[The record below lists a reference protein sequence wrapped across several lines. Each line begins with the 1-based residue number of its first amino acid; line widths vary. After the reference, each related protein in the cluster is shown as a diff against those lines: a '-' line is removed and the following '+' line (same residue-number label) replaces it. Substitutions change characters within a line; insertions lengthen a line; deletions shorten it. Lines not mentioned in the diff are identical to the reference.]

1 MVSHAPIAPASACPE
16 TITGNYLWL
25 ADFEETSTRSAAE
38 QVKYFWVESDAEED
52 RIFLVS
58 DRAHTGEGAAKII
71 LSPGGR
77 LFFSASVRP
86 SEATFTLLS
95 MAIYSEVFRDDLCLT
110 VTFGGKERRFP
121 PSLIEPGWNIVL
133 FDIRSLR
140 PSGFEPSVE
149 IELVVEFSDAAG
161 AMEIGLDDLMLI
173 DNVRELTDTP
183 EGIRVA
189 RNGLDYVLSI
199 QGWDFPIALRQGE
212 DGLWRLSEGR
222 INLQIFG
229 EGDSPANSG
238 DSLDLL
244 GERKIGQ
251 IEVLECNPIRVRLAN
266 RWYFPS
272 RGGEWRSLSV
282 QKIIWK
288 QTFYGDG
295 RWVSSVELNNAGE
308 QEIRAVRLTS
318 REPTAWSG
326 RSITRELFED
336 TFSGPVRQWSALR
349 AIKSPAGD
357 KALRNYLLPGRVEIR
372 LGEDGNFVSGDKNRD
387 HFDESQACYYFRS
400 ASRNGRFAWF
410 PPEGGERD
418 PVFRVAGLDAGEV
431 IVTCQGRAVHEVIR
445 LEDASILFQL
455 PGDFELPVE
464 VEISVSGKFP
474 SGR

>member
-1 MVSHAPIAPASACPE
+1 MVSHAPIDPAAACPE
-16 TITGNYLWL
+16 TIPGNYLWL

-38 QVKYFWVESDAEED
+38 QVRHFRVESEAEED

-58 DRAHTGEGAAKII
+58 DRAHTGEGSAKIT

-77 LFFSASVRP
+77 LVFSRSISP
-86 SEATFTLLS
+86 SDVEFTFLS
-95 MAIYSEVFRDDLCLT
+95 MAVYSEVFRDDLCLT
-110 VTFGGKERRFP
+110 VTLGGKERRFP

-133 FDIRSLR
+133 FDIRFLR

-149 IELVVEFSDAAG
+149 IKLLVEFSDAAG
-161 AMEIGLDDLMLI
+161 AMEIGLDDLMLV
-173 DNVRELTDTP
+173 DNVRELAGTP

-199 QGWDFPIALRQGE
+199 RGWDFPMALRQGE

-222 INLQIFG
+222 IRLQIFG
-229 EGDSPANSG
+229 EEDSLANTEEY
-238 DSLDLL
+238 LDLL

-251 IEVLECNPIRVRLAN
+251 IEILECNPIRIRLAN

-282 QKIIWK
+282 QKIVWE

-295 RWVSSVELNNAGE
+295 RWVTSLEMNNAGE
-308 QEIRAVRLTS
+308 REIRAVRLTS

-326 RSITRELFED
+326 GSITRELFED
-336 TFSGPVRQWSALR
+336 TFSGPVRRWSALR
-349 AIKSPAGD
+349 AAKSPAGD
-357 KALRNYLLPGRVEIR
+357 KALRNYLLPGRVEVR
-372 LGEDGNFVSGDKNRD
+372 LGEEGHFVSSDKNRD

-400 ASRNGRFAWF
+400 ASRHGRFAWF
-410 PPEGGERD
+410 PPEGGERN
-418 PVFRVAGLDAGEV
+418 PVFRVTGLDEGEV
-431 IVTCQGRAVHEVIR
+431 IVTCQGQAVHEVVR

-455 PGDFELPVE
+455 RGDFELPVE

-474 SGR
+474 TGS